1 MAGNVAEWVMDV
13 YRQNSLDDMTEL
25 NPFRGNYYETKKLLE
40 DGTVE
45 ERDSVGRV
53 PMVPVSDFK
62 NDRRRNYRAAD
73 NKNYLD
79 GDWASLQNFS
89 DVEDVPSTST
99 ENMYRKRVE
108 DYSFSLIGDQ
118 ARVYKG
124 GSWRDPQ
131 YWCAP
136 GHRRYLDE
144 DEATDYIG
152 FRCAMARL
160 GSPTSSK

>member
-1 MAGNVAEWVMDV
+1 
-13 YRQNSLDDMTEL
+13 
-25 NPFRGNYYETKKLLE
+25 
-40 DGTVE
+40 
-45 ERDSVGRV
+45 
-53 PMVPVSDFK
+53 
-62 NDRRRNYRAAD
+62 
-73 NKNYLD
+73 
-79 GDWASLQNFS
+79 
-89 DVEDVPSTST
+89 
-99 ENMYRKRVE
+99 MYRKRVE